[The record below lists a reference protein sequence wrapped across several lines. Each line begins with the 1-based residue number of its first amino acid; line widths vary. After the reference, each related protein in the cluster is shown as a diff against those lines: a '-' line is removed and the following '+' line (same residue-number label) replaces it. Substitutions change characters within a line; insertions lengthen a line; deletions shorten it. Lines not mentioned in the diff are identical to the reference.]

1 MHCKLR
7 LGIVVR
13 YKSYDS
19 KIFFLFSLFIC
30 YLDEIKQEIKP
41 KPTANDKLVIKN
53 AKRHQRLVYA
63 NVHHGRNS
71 LLPWRVC
78 RYKKSSISS
87 TAVKSNS
94 MTVLI
99 DSDTDDEY
107 IELNEQTE
115 LNAKTDMN
123 TTQLTQANTSN
134 VADDDIIN
142 LDSDDDQENEPI
154 KYHIVESKDSS
165 IGMIKLP
172 EYCIAKY
179 EISDSNEVF
188 GAKWRVIAQRNG
200 ELFPYTKDPN
210 NTYFLYKN
218 DNTAFFAGIIGDS
231 KYKKNNVWHYLI
243 FFDDGFVQYVDHSR
257 IRLVFTNTSYKYSH
271 QNLNKFCE
279 YYFTGPSLDKT
290 PEMICNVGCVVQVY
304 VNGAFNKAYIVNE
317 FIPDNHELPTLFQI
331 YFNKWKRFE
340 WIYSG
345 SPRFELIWKHL
356 NRSKMLDQF
365 NPDMDKS
372 TIELSSDS
380 EDDELVTPS
389 PKKSIGSHSIELQE
403 SYQVV
408 RDSEAKDIIAG
419 YKTTKHLKKHVCSN
433 QCVIKFESNSAVF
446 QYAPLDRPIL
456 SGWQRLM
463 KHSENRR
470 QIEYITPCG
479 RRYLSMVRVR
489 KYLIATNSR
498 LTMDCF
504 SLDRKLR
511 CLHEKITQAPPRS
524 GGVCTL
530 NEVSIFSFI

>member
-1 MHCKLR
+1 M
-7 LGIVVR
+7 
-13 YKSYDS
+13 
-19 KIFFLFSLFIC
+19 FIC
-30 YLDEIKQEIKP
+30 HLDEIKP

-115 LNAKTDMN
+115 LNTKTDMN
-123 TTQLTQANTSN
+123 TTQLTQANTSI
-134 VADDDIIN
+134 VADDDIVN
-142 LDSDDDQENEPI
+142 LDSDDDEANEPI

-179 EISDSNEVF
+179 EISDPNEVF
-188 GAKWRVIAQRNG
+188 NAKWRVIAQRSS
-200 ELFPYTKDPN
+200 ELFPYTRDQDK
-210 NTYFLYKN
+210 TYFLYTN
-218 DNTAFFAGIIGDS
+218 DNTAFFAGIISDS
-231 KYKKNNVWHYLI
+231 KYKKDNVWHYLI
-243 FFDDGFVQYVDHSR
+243 FFDDGFIQYVEHSR
-257 IRLVFTNTSYKYSH
+257 IRLVFTKSSYKYSH
-271 QNLNKFCE
+271 QNLNRFCE
-279 YYFTGPSLDKT
+279 YYFTGPSFDKT
-290 PEMICNVGCVVQVY
+290 PEMDCNIGSVVQVY

-317 FIPDNHELPTLFQI
+317 FKLNNHKLPTMFQI
-331 YFNKWKRFE
+331 YFDKWKRYE

-356 NRSKMLDQF
+356 NRSKSLDKF

-380 EDDELVTPS
+380 EDDAVFAPS
-389 PKKSIGSHSIELQE
+389 PKKSVGSQNSTELKE

-408 RDSEAKDIIAG
+408 RDSEAKDVIAG
-419 YKTTKHLKKHVCSN
+419 YKTTNYLKKHVCSN
-433 QCVIKFESNSAVF
+433 QCVIKFESNSVVF

-456 SGWQRLM
+456 SGWQRVM

-479 RRYLSMVRVR
+479 RRYLSMIRIQ
-489 KYLIATNSR
+489 KYLIATDSR

-511 CLHEKITQAPPRS
+511 CLHEKITLAPPRC
-524 GGVCTL
+524 GGVSTL